1 MILGD
6 SIKEHE
12 EAMVQLRRHMKEM
25 ESQMLALTENAQML
39 KQLVLC
45 QHCCK
50 RLRNVILLPCM
61 HLLFCSKC
69 AKELKRKHKKESADN
84 EKEKEKEKEKGRTKA
99 GGGGGG
105 GGTREE
111 NGNGTVA
118 AAAATRKKLTV
129 KSRFRCPKC
138 STEVRGKMKCEMGC

>member
-1 MILGD
+1 LGD

-25 ESQMLALTENAQML
+25 ESQMLALTDNAQML

-61 HLLFCSKC
+61 HLLFCRKC
-69 AKELKRKHKKESADN
+69 VKELKRKHKEDTNTNVNTTNAN
-84 EKEKEKEKEKGRTKA
+84 V
-99 GGGGGG
+99 
-105 GGTREE
+105 
-111 NGNGTVA
+111 NGNAAAKAQARGGQGAMAAASASA
-118 AAAATRKKLTV
+118 AAAKKQ
-129 KSRFRCPKC
+129 KSPFRCPKC
-138 STEVRGKMKCEMGC
+138 SGEVRGKMKCEMGC

>member
-1 MILGD
+1 VCVQEQKEQILGD

-25 ESQMLALTENAQML
+25 ESQMLALTDNAQML

-45 QHCCK
+45 QSCCK

-69 AKELKRKHKKESADN
+69 VKELKRKHKEDAL
-84 EKEKEKEKEKGRTKA
+84 
-99 GGGGGG
+99 
-105 GGTREE
+105 
-111 NGNGTVA
+111 A
-118 AAAATRKKLTV
+118 AAAAANTANHHAVGGSKDSAKPRSLAAAAAAKHGKTREP
-129 KSRFRCPKC
+129 FRCPKC
-138 STEVRGKMKCEMGC
+138 SVEVRGKMKCEMGC